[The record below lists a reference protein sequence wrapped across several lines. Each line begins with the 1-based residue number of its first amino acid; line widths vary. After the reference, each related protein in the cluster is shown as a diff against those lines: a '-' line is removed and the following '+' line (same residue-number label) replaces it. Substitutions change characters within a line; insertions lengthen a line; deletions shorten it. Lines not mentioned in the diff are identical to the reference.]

1 MREKLCLTLWFD
13 PSDILL
19 RGPVISFFPGHLAST
34 RTSTI
39 QYANFFSPVTLG
51 ADRDHLLAL
60 VQHHAVHFLLEGTYD
75 RRAELLSASL
85 RHCAAFLA
93 AGHRINIFKADGG

>member
-1 MREKLCLTLWFD
+1 MTSVVSKL
-13 PSDILL
+13 
-19 RGPVISFFPGHLAST
+19 GPYLGAHGASLDCVV
-34 RTSTI
+34 
-39 QYANFFSPVTLG
+39 SPVVQVL
-51 ADRDHLLAL
+51 L
-60 VQHHAVHFLLEGTYD
+60 VQHHAELFLVEGTYD